1 MAKKQ
6 RTVRPPRSAD
16 MSRYGGMASTTPTA
30 GKPGSAAPAPS
41 PTAGGK
47 GTPAAA
53 AAVSDM
59 EYATEHHYI
68 YSDLR
73 RIALL
78 AGSMFVLLIVLS
90 LIVR

>member
-16 MSRYGGMASTTPTA
+16 MSRYGGMAS
-30 GKPGSAAPAPS
+30 S
-41 PTAGGK
+41 PTAGTPSSAASAPKPTTAGK

-53 AAVSDM
+53 AAVSDA
-59 EYATEHHYI
+59 EYAAEHHYVF
-68 YSDLR
+68 SDLR
-73 RIALL
+73 RIAIL
-78 AGSMFVLLIVLS
+78 AGSMFALLIVLS

>member
-16 MSRYGGMASTTPTA
+16 MSRYGGMTSSTP
-30 GKPGSAAPAPS
+30 GQPGSVVPAGSPAAAS
-41 PTAGGK
+41 K

-53 AAVSDM
+53 RAAVETD
-59 EYATEHHYI
+59 YATEYR
-68 YSDLR
+68 YVSSDLR

-78 AGSMFVLLIVLS
+78 AGAMFVVLIVLS
-90 LIVR
+90 LVVR